1 MIQILKTFIKA
12 ERTGEWELSLYAL
25 QQLLP
30 YFAASG
36 HNLYF
41 KSAHVYLQMMCQLRN
56 NNPRGYEAFKK
67 GYHVIRRSDRY
78 CAGLSTDLV
87 IKQVLMRSVK
97 QLVE

>member
-12 ERTGEWELSLYAL
+12 ERTGEWELSLYAM
-25 QQLLP
+25 QQLLL

-36 HNLYF
+36 HNLYL
-41 KSAHVYLQMMCQLRN
+41 KAAHIYLQMMCQLSDN
-56 NNPRGYEAFKK
+56 NSRGFEAFKK
-67 GYHVIRRSDRY
+67 RYHVIRRSDRY